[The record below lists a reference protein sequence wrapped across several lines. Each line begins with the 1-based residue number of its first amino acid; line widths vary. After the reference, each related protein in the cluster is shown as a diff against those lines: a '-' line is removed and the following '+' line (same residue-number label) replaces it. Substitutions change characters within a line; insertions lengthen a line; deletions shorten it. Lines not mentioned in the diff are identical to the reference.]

1 MSKERPDYLQTADTT
16 EEVIRSRLLSHVDDK
31 VDKAEGSYVWDA
43 HAPVA
48 IELVFVRMAL
58 QRALELGFAQTTD
71 LEHLVMRAA
80 EHGVAQKKATK
91 AIGTVKII
99 GKAGSI
105 VPKGLQLA
113 TEADADLDV
122 KSVFFLTTK
131 EMTIPDSGEVE
142 VPIEAQD
149 AGSSGNVAAG
159 SIVVLAQSRKSISA
173 VTNSSATTGGMD
185 DEDYDSLLYRYLEKV
200 RNPGTSG
207 NIADY
212 KQWATS
218 VDGVGAAHV
227 IPLWE
232 GEGTVKV
239 VIIDNNKKPANAEI
253 VAAVQKYL
261 SVDTGSGDRMAPIGA
276 TVTVVPATAKPINV
290 QASLLLD
297 RDSGMSKAE
306 VEKNL
311 KTKLDAYLKK
321 LAFQASTIR
330 YARIGAIIL
339 EEEGV
344 VDYNAYTLNG
354 GMENISIAD
363 DEVALLGEL
372 ILNVD

>member
-1 MSKERPDYLQTADTT
+1 
-16 EEVIRSRLLSHVDDK
+16 
-31 VDKAEGSYVWDA
+31 
-43 HAPVA
+43 
-48 IELVFVRMAL
+48 
-58 QRALELGFAQTTD
+58 
-71 LEHLVMRAA
+71 
-80 EHGVAQKKATK
+80 
-91 AIGTVKII
+91 
-99 GKAGSI
+99 
-105 VPKGLQLA
+105 
-113 TEADADLDV
+113 
-122 KSVFFLTTK
+122 
-131 EMTIPDSGEVE
+131 
-142 VPIEAQD
+142 
-149 AGSSGNVAAG
+149 
-159 SIVVLAQSRKSISA
+159 
-173 VTNSSATTGGMD
+173 
-185 DEDYDSLLYRYLEKV
+185 
-200 RNPGTSG
+200 
-207 NIADY
+207 
-212 KQWATS
+212 
-218 VDGVGAAHV
+218 
-227 IPLWE
+227 
-232 GEGTVKV
+232 
-239 VIIDNNKKPANAEI
+239 
-253 VAAVQKYL
+253 
-261 SVDTGSGDRMAPIGA
+261 MAPIGA